1 MLFRS
6 KKLLPHIPPEQFPA
20 QVLAN
25 ELYLEGGIRSVEI
38 GSFLVGRD
46 LRTNEQIKSDY
57 EFLRLTIPRRVYT
70 NSHMDYVVSIFKKL
84 LPKLKNLKGLEIE
97 YEPPILRH
105 FNAKLKPKQD
115 KNLFI
120 FF

>member
-1 MLFRS
+1 
-6 KKLLPHIPPEQFPA
+6 
-20 QVLAN
+20 
-25 ELYLEGGIRSVEI
+25 
-38 GSFLVGRD
+38 
-46 LRTNEQIKSDY
+46 
-57 EFLRLTIPRRVYT
+57 
-70 NSHMDYVVSIFKKL
+70 MDYVVSIFKKL

-105 FNAKLKPKQD
+105 FNAKLKPIQD